1 MKIYSAT
8 ITDKHGDRIMLF
20 RAYRRPGADTVR
32 RCLRLA
38 PDAGVSLEYVG
49 DIEAIPLVTAAGPT
63 PVVAPGP
70 GRASS

>member
-8 ITDKHGDRIMLF
+8 ITDRHGDHMMLF

-32 RCLRLA
+32 RCLRLVPTA
-38 PDAGVSLEYVG
+38 QISLQYIG
-49 DIEAIPLVTAAGPT
+49 DIESLPLVTAGGPL
-63 PVVAPGP
+63 PVFAPGP